1 MSLTVNS
8 NAVAVQ
14 RALGSASAAVA
25 DSQNKM
31 ATGKRINSAKD
42 DAAGLAIATRMQTRQ
57 QGIAVAQRNANDG
70 LSMAQTAESAL
81 AQVSDTLTRMKEL
94 ATQAANG
101 TNGTGDSTNLDAEFQ
116 QLAAEVTRTL
126 TNAGYNGLK
135 IMGADAGARDFQI
148 GPDSADALT
157 VTTTDFT
164 ANTNITAVTGG
175 DITTAATAKTAM
187 DDISAA
193 LDDINTERAMYGSI
207 QSRFESI
214 TSGLQAESEALNDSI
229 SRITDV
235 DYSTEMTKL
244 QSNTVLQQ
252 AASAMLAQ
260 ANQRSQAVLTLLRG

>member
-1 MSLTVNS
+1 MLTSTVN
-8 NAVAVQ
+8 ATVIQ
-14 RALGSASAAVA
+14 RALSMSSAASA

-31 ATGKRINSAKD
+31 ATGKRITSAKD
-42 DAAGLAIATRMQTRQ
+42 DAAGLAISTRMQTRN
-57 QGIAVAQRNANDG
+57 QGLVVAQRNANDG

-101 TNGTGDSTNLDAEFQ
+101 TNGTGDQANLDAEYQ
-116 QLAAEVTRTL
+116 QLAQEVTRTL

-135 IMGADAGARDFQI
+135 VLGADAGARDFQI
-148 GPDSADALT
+148 GPSSTDTMT

-175 DITTAATAKTAM
+175 DITDATNAKAAM
-187 DDISAA
+187 DDISNA
-193 LDDINTERAMYGSI
+193 LDDINSERAMYGAV

-214 TSGLQAESEALNDSI
+214 TNGLQSESAALSDSI

-235 DYSTEMTKL
+235 DYSTEMSKL
-244 QSNTVLQQ
+244 QTNQVLQQ
-252 AASAMLAQ
+252 AASAMLTQ
-260 ANQRSQAVLTLLRG
+260 ANSRPQTILSLLKG